1 MGVQDDAERFQ
12 PASVAEWSTWLAAH
26 HADARGVWLVTYKSS
41 SGLATFDY
49 EEAIVEARRRLW
61 AEHRI
66 ASEHGAATAYAA
78 LLSGAYSP
86 ADGERVCVVV
96 CGANTDP
103 STLA

>member
-1 MGVQDDAERFQ
+1 M
-12 PASVAEWSTWLAAH
+12 
-26 HADARGVWLVTYKSS
+26 LV
-41 SGLATFDY
+41 D

-66 ASEHGAATAYAA
+66 VSEHGAATAYAA